1 MYINIFTN
9 FIHTCRYSIDVYITI
24 KGDYYMRNGMTT
36 EQGVTIVIHDPT
48 KPPNINSEGIPAR
61 PGTSTHIGLTHETLK
76 RLKSPYASN
85 CSSEWADEEYFGIAF
100 I

>member
-1 MYINIFTN
+1 MYINIFIN
-9 FIHTCRYSIDVYITI
+9 LIALVLHVSMTI

-85 CSSEWADEEYFGIAF
+85 CSSEWADDEGFGIAF